1 MWPVKKKYQWER
13 FVGDGEERRG
23 EERRGEE
30 RRRGEVDGYPAS
42 KLDFRLNEGEMEL
55 TCMLLTTW
63 AHFWPE
69 TLYTNAICTAL
80 KHGP

>member
-1 MWPVKKKYQWER
+1 M
-13 FVGDGEERRG
+13 
-23 EERRGEE
+23 
-30 RRRGEVDGYPAS
+30 VDGYPAS